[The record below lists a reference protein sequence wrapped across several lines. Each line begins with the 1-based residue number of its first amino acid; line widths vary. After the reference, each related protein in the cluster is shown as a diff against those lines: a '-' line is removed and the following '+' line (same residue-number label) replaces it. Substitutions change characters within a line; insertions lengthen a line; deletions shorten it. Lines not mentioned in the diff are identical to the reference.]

1 MKYMRRFKSSKLAV
15 ITLVYWVLLVYIV
28 AALVWWFIALNQQN
42 ERMSLLLFNEL
53 KHDDP
58 AYLIKT
64 EKIADARQRK
74 TAQYAGEGLTFFALI
89 LVGAVF
95 VYRATRRQIKLSQQQ
110 QNFMMAVTHE
120 LKTPIAVTQLNLETL
135 QKRKLEEPQRQK
147 LITNTLQEAN
157 RLNTLCNNILLASQ
171 LDAGA
176 YKISMSEL
184 DMSTLVQSIVNEY
197 TDRFPNRN
205 ITHQISQDIDL
216 VGEQLLLQ
224 MLINNLLDN
233 ALKYTPKD
241 KLITVTLTSKNKQVL
256 LSVADQGPG
265 IPKEERSKIFEKFYR
280 IGNENT
286 RTAKGSGL
294 GLFLCKKIAE
304 DHDADI
310 KVSDNQPQG
319 SIFTVEFKS

>member
-1 MKYMRRFKSSKLAV
+1 MKYMSRFKSSKLVV

-42 ERMSLLLFNEL
+42 DRMSLLLLNEL

-64 EKIADARQRK
+64 EKIQDARQRK
-74 TAQYAGEGLTFFALI
+74 TTQYAGEGITFFALI

-95 VYRATRRQIKLSQQQ
+95 VYRATRRQLKLSQQQ

-176 YKISMSEL
+176 YKVSMSEL
-184 DMSTLVQSIVNEY
+184 DLSTLVQSIVNEY

-205 ITHQISQDIDL
+205 ITHQISPEIDL

-241 KLITVTLTSKNKQVL
+241 KLITVILTSKHKQVL

-265 IPKEERSKIFEKFYR
+265 IPKEERAKIFEKFYR

-304 DHDADI
+304 DHDAII

>member
-1 MKYMRRFKSSKLAV
+1 MSRFKSSKLAV
-15 ITLVYWVLLVYIV
+15 ITMVYWVLLVYIV
-28 AALVWWFIALNQQN
+28 AALVWWFISLSKQN
-42 ERMSLLLFNEL
+42 ERMSFLLLNEL

-58 AYLIKT
+58 AYIVKA
-64 EKIADARQRK
+64 EKILDSKKRK
-74 TAQYAGEGLTFFALI
+74 TTQYVGEGITFFALI

-176 YKISMSEL
+176 YKVSLSEL
-184 DMSTLVQSIVNEY
+184 DMSNLVQSIVHEY
-197 TDRFPNRN
+197 TDRFPNRSIVHN
-205 ITHQISQDIDL
+205 ITPEIYL
-216 VGEQLLLQ
+216 MGEPLLLQ
-224 MLINNLLDN
+224 MMINNLLDN

-241 KLITVTLTSKNKQVL
+241 KQIIVNLGTQGNQVL
-256 LSVADQGPG
+256 LAVADQGPG
-265 IPKEERSKIFEKFYR
+265 IPKEERLKIFEKFYR
-280 IGNENT
+280 IGNEST

-304 DHDADI
+304 DHDAYI
-310 KVSDNQPQG
+310 KVSDNQPEG
-319 SIFTVEFKS
+319 SIFSVEFKS

>member
-1 MKYMRRFKSSKLAV
+1 MRRFKSSKLAV

-176 YKISMSEL
+176 YKVSMSEL
-184 DMSTLVQSIVNEY
+184 DFSTLVQSIVNEY

-205 ITHQISQDIDL
+205 IAHQISPEIDL
-216 VGEQLLLQ
+216 MGEQLLLQ

-241 KLITVTLTSKNKQVL
+241 KLITVTLTGKHKQVL

-304 DHDADI
+304 DHDAII

>member
-1 MKYMRRFKSSKLAV
+1 MSRFKSSKLAV

-28 AALVWWFIALNQQN
+28 AALVWWFISLSKQN
-42 ERMSLLLFNEL
+42 ERMSLLLINEL

-58 AYLIKT
+58 SYIVKA
-64 EKIADARQRK
+64 EKILDSKKRK
-74 TAQYAGEGLTFFALI
+74 TTQYVGEGITFFALI

-120 LKTPIAVTQLNLETL
+120 FKTPIAVTQLNLETL

-176 YKISMSEL
+176 YKVSLSEL
-184 DMSTLVQSIVNEY
+184 DMSNLVQSIVHEY
-197 TDRFPNRN
+197 TDRFPNRSIVN
-205 ITHQISQDIDL
+205 KITPEIYL
-216 VGEQLLLQ
+216 MGEPLLLQ
-224 MLINNLLDN
+224 MMINNLLDN

-241 KLITVTLTSKNKQVL
+241 KQIIVNLSTQGNQVL
-256 LSVADQGPG
+256 LAVADQGPG
-265 IPKEERSKIFEKFYR
+265 IPKEERLKIFEKFYR
-280 IGNENT
+280 IGNEST

-304 DHDADI
+304 DHDAYI
-310 KVSDNQPQG
+310 KVSDNQPEG
-319 SIFTVEFKS
+319 SIFSVEFKS

>member
-64 EKIADARQRK
+64 EKIDDARQRK

-135 QKRKLEEPQRQK
+135 QKRKLDEPQRQK

-176 YKISMSEL
+176 YKVSMSEL

-197 TDRFPNRN
+197 TDRYPNRH
-205 ITHQISQDIDL
+205 ITHQISPEIDL
-216 VGEQLLLQ
+216 VGEHLLLR

>member
-1 MKYMRRFKSSKLAV
+1 MGRFKSSKLAI
-15 ITLVYWVLLVYIV
+15 ITLVYWVLLVYII
-28 AALVWWFIALNQQN
+28 AALVWWFISLNQQN
-42 ERMSLLLFNEL
+42 ERMASLLVNEL
-53 KHDDP
+53 QHDDA
-58 AYLIKT
+58 AYMVKAD
-64 EKIADARQRK
+64 KILDGRQRK
-74 TAQYAGEGLTFFALI
+74 TMQYLGEGVTFLALI
-89 LVGAVF
+89 MVGAVF

-120 LKTPIAVTQLNLETL
+120 LKTPIAITQLNLETL
-135 QKRKLEEPQRQK
+135 QKHKLDEPQRQK

-184 DMSTLVQSIVNEY
+184 DMSTLVRSIVNEY

-205 ITHQISQDIDL
+205 IVHQIGPEIDL

-241 KLITVTLTSKNKQVL
+241 KLITVTLISNHKKVL
-256 LSVADQGPG
+256 LSVTDQGPG
-265 IPKEERSKIFEKFYR
+265 IPKEERAKIFEKFYR

-310 KVSDNQPQG
+310 KVCDNQPHG

>member
-1 MKYMRRFKSSKLAV
+1 MSKFKSSKLAV

-28 AALVWWFIALNQQN
+28 AALVLWFISLNQQN
-42 ERMSLLLFNEL
+42 DRMSLLLLNQL

-58 AYLIKT
+58 AFLVKT
-64 EKIADARQRK
+64 EKILDGKHRK
-74 TAQYAGEGLTFFALI
+74 IVQYAGEGIAFFAVI
-89 LVGAVF
+89 LVGALF
-95 VYRATRRQIKLSQQQ
+95 VYRAARRQIKLSQQQ

-176 YKISMSEL
+176 YQISMGEL
-184 DMSTLVQSIVNEY
+184 DMSTLVQAIVNEY
-197 TDRFPNRN
+197 TDRFPNRH
-205 ITHQISQDIDL
+205 IAHQISPEIDL

-241 KLITVTLTSKNKQVL
+241 KLITVTLTSNHNRVL
-256 LSVADQGPG
+256 LSVADEGPG
-265 IPKEERSKIFEKFYR
+265 IPKEERTKIFEKFYR
-280 IGNENT
+280 IGNEST

-304 DHDADI
+304 DHDAGI